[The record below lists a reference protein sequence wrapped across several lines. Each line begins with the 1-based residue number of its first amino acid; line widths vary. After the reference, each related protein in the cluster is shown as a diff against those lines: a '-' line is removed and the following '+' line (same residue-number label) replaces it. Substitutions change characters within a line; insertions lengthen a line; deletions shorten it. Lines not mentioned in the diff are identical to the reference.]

1 MSLENAPDEVK
12 LAVDLI
18 MLLENHEIPAE
29 TVLKALEIVRR
40 DFEGKLPLT
49 LPSPQRREGNR
60 LGGSRVVPLNLAL
73 HFRMLIAF
81 LVAQMNLKLVKGD
94 INIVFTTQTVN
105 GAVQLIDG
113 VAAIAQF
120 AYVQAQLMIQSA
132 RLRRW

>member
-49 LPSPQRREGNR
+49 LPSPRGERE
-60 LGGSRVVPLNLAL
+60 
-73 HFRMLIAF
+73 
-81 LVAQMNLKLVKGD
+81 
-94 INIVFTTQTVN
+94 
-105 GAVQLIDG
+105 ID
-113 VAAIAQF
+113 
-120 AYVQAQLMIQSA
+120 
-132 RLRRW
+132 